1 MSGNPDDPG
10 VHSALRAALAGRY
23 TLERELGRGG
33 NAVVYLAHDVKHNR
47 PVAIKVISPGLA
59 QGVRTE
65 RFLREIQIAAKLTH
79 PHILT
84 LIDSG
89 EAGNDLLYYV
99 MPYVKGESLRARL
112 DRERQLPVDE
122 SLRITRDVAAAL
134 SHAHNQGVVHRD
146 IKPENILLDESGE
159 AMVADFGIARAL
171 TVATDSGVTESGVA
185 VGTPEYMS
193 PEQAA
198 ASATV
203 DQRSDIYSLGCVLY
217 EMLAGH
223 PPFGGETP
231 QEVMARH
238 ALDPVPSLKAARSG
252 VPPGVERALAQ
263 ALGKQPADRFATASR
278 FIEALAAPETQR
290 APVSRRAAWTAA
302 LIVGALVG
310 GGFWTSQRMSRTAAA
325 SVAVVPF
332 ANLSSDTA
340 QSFFSRGMT
349 EEITNQLAQ
358 VAGLR
363 VVPVSEGYVAGR
375 GTSAQEIGAEL
386 RVRKVLLGSVRRE
399 ADALRISV
407 RLINAEDG
415 AQIWAETYPRR
426 MRDVFAVQEE
436 IARAIARAL
445 AVQFAVAGTAS
456 PFRRPTENLDA
467 YDLYLR
473 GRALYSRR
481 TRGFLQQALAYY
493 QAAIAKDSN
502 YALAWAGVA
511 QVYNQRYRNADGAEV
526 ETRSRAEAA
535 AARALALDSTLAEAH
550 TAMALVLH
558 SYGWD
563 FGRAEREFRRA
574 IALNP
579 RYPDAHASLGWLLA
593 WTLGRLDEGVREARL
608 AVELDPLSPQMGQN
622 LSNVLRTSRRYDE
635 AIAEAHRVIA
645 LEPSSSVSYLR
656 LGAALIAKGRN
667 REALAA
673 YQRAESLNPGNVR
686 HLNGLGSAY
695 AALGER
701 DRAAEVLR
709 QLEAR
714 ADTGSTAVT
723 IARIYARLGD
733 MDRAFTWLERGYQR
747 NAFDLRAMGGG
758 WGDDFRSDP
767 RFAQFLKRMGF
778 EP

>member
-1 MSGNPDDPG
+1 VTADASDL
-10 VHSALRAALAGRY
+10 LRQTLAGRY
-23 TLERELGRGG
+23 TIERELGRGG
-33 NAVVYLAHDVKHNR
+33 NAVVYLARDLRHDR
-47 PVAIKVISPGLA
+47 RVAIKVIVSELA
-59 QGVRTE
+59 QSVRTE
-65 RFLREIQIAAKLTH
+65 RFLGEIQIAAKLTH
-79 PHILT
+79 PHILP
-84 LIDSG
+84 LHDSG
-89 EAGNDLLYYV
+89 EAGGFLYYV

-511 QVYNQRYRNADGAEV
+511 QVYNLRYRFGDASLD
-526 ETRSRAEAA
+526 ETRSPAESA
-535 AARALALDSTLAEAH
+535 AARALVLDSTLAEAH

-563 FGRAEREFRRA
+563 FRRAESEFRRA

-579 RYPDAHASLGWLLA
+579 RYPDAHASLGFMLA
-593 WTLGRLDEGVREARL
+593 YTLGRFGEGVREARL
-608 AVELDPLSPQMGQN
+608 AMELDPLSPQLHHN
-622 LSNVLRTSRRYDE
+622 LSNTLRSARRYDE
-635 AIAEAHRVIA
+635 AIMEARTAIT
-645 LEPSSSVSYLR
+645 LEPSSPVGYQR
-656 LGAALIAKGRN
+656 LGTALLGKGLY
-667 REALAA
+667 REALEAFRTGINL
-673 YQRAESLNPGNVR
+673 QGTGSSF
-686 HLNGLGSAY
+686 GLGATY
-695 AALGER
+695 AAMGER
-701 DRAAEVLR
+701 DRAREVLQR
-709 QLEAR
+709 HER
-714 ADTGSTAVT
+714 RDTGSTAVQ
-723 IARIYARLGD
+723 IATIYARLGD
-733 MDRAFTWLERGYQR
+733 LDRAFAWLERAYQY
-747 NAFDLRAMGGG
+747 NSYYLRGLPGQT
-758 WGDDFRSDP
+758 GDVFRSDP
-767 RFAQFLKRMGF
+767 RFARLLKRMGL